1 MYDVVVSTYTKNTD
15 WTDKFNPVQFNVIK
29 YTKNVHLP
37 MSATN
42 INKNIGNEASTYLK
56 HIIENYDCLTEKT
69 VFLHDEEYSWHHH
82 GSIVDLVE
90 RTIHKSDYLNLN
102 SYRLGSIYNEYFKIL
117 ISDYYQPIL
126 EPYLGSY
133 EQFGDWTKECK
144 GCAQYIVHKKHII
157 NKPKIMYEELLDWIL
172 NSKYGASIQYKNL
185 EAKFM
190 EWTWDIIFLNA
201 CPYSESEA
209 YTKYTERM
217 RSRYLHWDLFG
228 KKIAIKQQQKVETQ
242 NQAQEMLKKRKD
254 KSNIPHKFITV
265 NSSQCIDFEEK
276 PKGGKTEGFK
286 EPSEGFK
293 EPPKGFKE
301 PPKGFK
307 EPSEVIKKSYTY
319 IQFNSENN
327 SLELTNNE
335 KNITKLSLKPSCKPS
350 LRNQHTFVRFSE
362 SNNEMCLMD
371 KPIENHKTMIFNQ
384 VMLKNNKTTRMKPY
398 NYLVY
403 DETTNNMSVVSMTDY
418 KKNQN

>member
-15 WTDKFNPVQFNVIK
+15 WADKFNPVQFNVIK

-82 GSIVDLVE
+82 GSIVELVE
-90 RTIHKSDYLNLN
+90 RTINKSDYLNLN

-201 CPYSESEA
+201 CSYSESEA

-228 KKIAIKQQQKVETQ
+228 KKIAIKQQQKIETQ

-265 NSSQCIDFEEK
+265 NSSQRIE
-276 PKGGKTEGFK
+276 FK
-286 EPSEGFK
+286 EQPEGFK
-293 EPPKGFKE
+293 EPPERFKEPEQFKE
-301 PPKGFK
+301 PPKEFKEPERFKEQPEGFK
-307 EPSEVIKKSYTY
+307 EQPETKSYTY

-327 SLELTNNE
+327 SLELTTSKNN
-335 KNITKLSLKPSCKPS
+335 TKPISKLIPKPRPKPSSRK
-350 LRNQHTFVRFSE
+350 QHTFVRFSE
-362 SNNEMCLMD
+362 SNNEICLMD
-371 KPIENHKTMIFNQ
+371 KPIQNHKTMIFNQ
-384 VMLKNNKTTRMKPY
+384 VMLKNK
-398 NYLVY
+398 
-403 DETTNNMSVVSMTDY
+403 
-418 KKNQN
+418 